1 MKVQCDKCG
10 QIDDYNPKKTTK
22 NRRKTCS
29 RCGHKYKV
37 TPQTNP
43 VVKKQQTITIKED
56 FFLSELDILI
66 LGVLKSSHPYGKYQ
80 SQIAK
85 ITKYSAKTVRR
96 HLLRLKK
103 EGLVKEEPT
112 SYPKI
117 WTLRPD
123 YYSKTHGH
131 KFICK
136 LMKGVPKIQPKKTV
150 QMTNWKMKIFEIY
163 IPRYRVWIQN
173 AQLTPKNIIF
183 WVETN
188 GKNSDYAE
196 EKAKK
201 YAFMIQQYL
210 EKKYQI
216 KISHPIYQK
225 EEGKQDS
232 HTLPSYG
239 IDRIDPII
247 KTDDPTISDRIFTDS
262 TPEPNT
268 IETPLGKGEHQ
279 AWFDRV
285 NTDIPEIKDD
295 IREMKEQFSDFRT
308 VVTKLSDNIK
318 SLAENMKQLSQ
329 NQTKVNEKMVEGFK
343 TMTEVLGQGI
353 QNILQ
358 KNNKTEQNSMTK
370 EDTKENSDR
379 EPSNIYL

>member
-1 MKVQCDKCG
+1 MKVQCDECG
-10 QIDDYNPKKTTK
+10 NIEDYNGKKTTK
-22 NRRKTCS
+22 NPRKVCS
-29 RCGHKYKV
+29 KCRHKYKI
-37 TPQTNP
+37 TTNTIVETAIQKP
-43 VVKKQQTITIKED
+43 ITIKED
-56 FFLSELDILI
+56 FLLSELDILI
-66 LGVLKSSHPYGKYQ
+66 LGVLKSSHPYGNYQ
-80 SQIAK
+80 SKIAE
-85 ITKYSAKTVRR
+85 ITKYSPKTVKR

-123 YYSKTHGH
+123 YYTSTHGH

-136 LMKGVPKIQPKKTV
+136 LLKGVPKIQPKKTV
-150 QMTNWKMKIFEIY
+150 QMTNWVMKIFEIY
-163 IPRYRVWIQN
+163 IPRYRIWVQN

-183 WVETN
+183 WIETN
-188 GKNSDYAE
+188 GKNSEYAE

-210 EKKYQI
+210 EKKYLI
-216 KISHPIYQK
+216 KLSHPIYQK

-247 KTDDPTISDRIFTDS
+247 KTDDPTISPKIFTDS

-285 NTDIPEIKDD
+285 NTDIPDIKND
-295 IREMKEQFSDFRT
+295 IREMKQQFSDFRT

-318 SLAENMKQLSQ
+318 SLAENMKILSQ
-329 NQTKVNEKMVEGFK
+329 NQSKVNEKMVEGFK

-358 KNNKTEQNSMTK
+358 KNTKNEQNSETK

-379 EPSNIYL
+379 PSNIYL